1 MTADTHPLHE
11 RPARVSWTNDP
22 AIRGIV
28 VQALVVALLIA
39 FVWWI
44 AHNAAENLRALG
56 KTFGFGFLEGRAG
69 FDIAQKPVAFTPDAS
84 YARALLVGLT
94 NTLIIAVCGIAM
106 ATVLGFLVGIGRL
119 SHNVLIRG
127 LSTTYVEIFR
137 NIPPLLVIIFWY
149 NGVLSVLQPPRNLQP
164 SSLGVY
170 LTNRGLQTPRFL
182 FEPLAW
188 ATLGALVLG
197 IALTVF
203 LSAANAR
210 RQAATGQRRPMLLP
224 ALGLIVGLPV
234 IVFLATGIPAT
245 LEMPAATR
253 FNLVGGFQIAPE
265 FLAMFLALSI
275 YTGAFIAEIVRAGIM
290 AVSKGQ
296 TEAASALGLT
306 RWQMLRLVIVPQA
319 FRVII
324 PPLTSQYLNLTKNS
338 SLGLAVGYADLVAVG
353 NTVLNQSS
361 RSIEIVA
368 VWIAAYLTISLI
380 VSLAMNIF
388 NARMAL
394 VER

>member
-1 MTADTHPLHE
+1 MTAESHPLPD
-11 RPARVSWTNDP
+11 RPARIAWVNDP
-22 AIRGIV
+22 AVRGV
-28 VQALVVALLIA
+28 VIQILVVVLLVALVWWVAD
-39 FVWWI
+39 
-44 AHNAAENLRALG
+44 NAAANLRALG
-56 KTFGFGFLEGRAG
+56 KSFGFGFLEGRAG
-69 FDIAQKPVAFTPDAS
+69 FDIAQKPIAFTPDAS
-84 YARALLVGLT
+84 YSRALLVGLM
-94 NTLIIAVCGIAM
+94 NTLIIAACGIVM
-106 ATVLGFLVGIGRL
+106 ATILGFLVGIGRL

-127 LSTTYVEIFR
+127 LSTAYVETFR

-149 NGVLSVLQPPRNLQP
+149 NGVLSVLRPPRNLEP
-164 SSLGVY
+164 SPFGFY
-170 LTNRGLQTPRFL
+170 LTNRGLQAPRLVFDT
-182 FEPLAW
+182 LAW

-197 IALTVF
+197 IALTLV

-210 RQAATGQRRPMLLP
+210 QQAATGQRRPMLLP
-224 ALGLIVGLPV
+224 ALGLILGLPAV
-234 IVFLATGIPAT
+234 VFLATGVPAT
-245 LEMPAATR
+245 LEMPTATR

-296 TEAASALGLT
+296 TEAASALGLK
-306 RWQMLRLVIVPQA
+306 RWQMLRLVVVPQA

-338 SLGLAVGYADLVAVG
+338 SLGLAVGYADLVAIG

-380 VSLAMNIF
+380 VSLAMNVF